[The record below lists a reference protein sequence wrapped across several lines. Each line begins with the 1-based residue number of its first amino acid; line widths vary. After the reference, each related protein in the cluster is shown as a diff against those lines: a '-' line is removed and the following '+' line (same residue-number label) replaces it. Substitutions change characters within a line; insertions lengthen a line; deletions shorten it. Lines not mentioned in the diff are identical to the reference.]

1 MSTPDTVTLADPAL
15 SPKDKPLG
23 GPRSSG
29 KRGKA
34 GSKAVSRRQAR
45 AEWAFVAP
53 FTLAFILVFLI
64 PIGVAI
70 KQSFTRKV
78 PAGGGAFG
86 GGDLVDS
93 FVGLENYK
101 YVITNERFWDG
112 IGRVVLYTLFQIPVM
127 IIMALA
133 LALALVLAL
142 LIDAL
147 IIKRVAIFRL
157 SNFLPYA
164 IPGIVAAM
172 VSLYLYTP
180 EISPLVKGLAVGLGR
195 RFSQGIERGR
205 VAHA

>member
-45 AEWAFVAP
+45 AGWAFVAP

-70 KQSFTRKV
+70 KQSCTRKV

-112 IGRVVLYTLFQIPVM
+112 IGRVVLYALFQIPVM
-127 IIMALA
+127 IIM
-133 LALALVLAL
+133 ALVLAL

-157 SNFLPYA
+157 GNFLPYA

-172 VSLYLYTP
+172 VWLYLYTP

-205 VAHA
+205 FTHVEE

>member
-45 AEWAFVAP
+45 AGWAFVAP

-78 PAGGGAFG
+78 PAGGGAFS

-101 YVITNERFWDG
+101 YVITN
-112 IGRVVLYTLFQIPVM
+112 
-127 IIMALA
+127 
-133 LALALVLAL
+133 
-142 LIDAL
+142 
-147 IIKRVAIFRL
+147 
-157 SNFLPYA
+157 
-164 IPGIVAAM
+164 
-172 VSLYLYTP
+172 
-180 EISPLVKGLAVGLGR
+180 
-195 RFSQGIERGR
+195 
-205 VAHA
+205 